1 MPMPM
6 RSGRTQGKYP
16 ACTDK
21 GSSSACKHCLVTLFD
36 NDPETMPLGL
46 FRRDRTPAE
55 RRRARGV
62 AILVGSLILTLS
74 LAAVPSSYVIEEPGP
89 VFDTLGTVSVAK
101 TNPDGSPVAASN
113 GKTAEKEQVPL
124 ITISGAAVFPTTGQL
139 DLLTVSVKGNRKT
152 TPNWLEVGA
161 AWFDPAK
168 AVVPLDAIFPKD
180 ESTEER
186 SAYNAAMMVNSQHD
200 AIAAALT
207 NLGYNVFAG
216 VRVEVVTDTSPAKG
230 ILQAKDLIL
239 RVNGATLTD
248 VQSLRDALS
257 ANGVDKPA
265 TLVISRDGV
274 QSSVQ
279 VTPVLN
285 NDKPVLGVGA
295 IANYTFPF
303 DVQIRLDDVGGPSA
317 GMMFALGIVDKLTPE
332 NITGGNHI
340 AGTGTI
346 DASGTV
352 GPIGGIRQK
361 LYGAQRA
368 GAKYFLAPA
377 GNCKDVVG
385 HVPEG
390 LTVFK
395 VSSLNEAENAL
406 AFVRMHGEMSGQ
418 MNAQMHTIAT
428 CEN

>member
-1 MPMPM
+1 M
-6 RSGRTQGKYP
+6 
-16 ACTDK
+16 
-21 GSSSACKHCLVTLFD
+21 TLFD
-36 NDPETMPLGL
+36 NDPESMPLGM
-46 FRRDRTPAE
+46 FRRDRSPAE

-101 TNPDGSPVAASN
+101 TNPDGSPVINSSS
-113 GKTAEKEQVPL
+113 KVAEKEKVPL

-139 DLLTVSVKGNRKT
+139 DLLTVSVKGNRNT

-168 AVVPLDAIFPKD
+168 AVVPLDVVFPKD

-186 SAYNAAMMVNSQHD
+186 SAYNAAMMVNSQQD
-200 AIAAALT
+200 AIAAALS

-216 VRVEVVTDTSPAKG
+216 VRVEVVTDSSPAKG
-230 ILQAKDLIL
+230 VLQAKDIIL
-239 RVNGATLTD
+239 TVNGTTLTD
-248 VQSLRDALS
+248 VQSLRNTLA
-257 ANGVDKPA
+257 ANGIDKPA
-265 TLVISRDGV
+265 TLLITRNGV
-274 QSSVQ
+274 QSTVQ

-303 DVQIRLDDVGGPSA
+303 EVQIRIDDVGGPSA

-332 NITGGNHI
+332 NITGGQHI

-346 DASGTV
+346 DAAGKV

-361 LYGAQRA
+361 LFGAQRA
-368 GAKYFLAPA
+368 GAAFFLSPA
-377 GNCKDVVG
+377 DNCKDVVG
-385 HVPEG
+385 HVPAG

-395 VSSLNEAENAL
+395 VSTLNEAESAL
-406 AFVRMHGEMSGQ
+406 AFIRMHGDKAGQ

>member
-1 MPMPM
+1 MPIRM
-6 RSGRTQGKYP
+6 RSRRTQGKYP
-16 ACTDK
+16 ASTVC
-21 GSSSACKHCLVTLFD
+21 GLVRACEHCLVTLFD
-36 NDPETMPLGL
+36 NDPENMPLGL

-101 TNPDGSPVAASN
+101 TNSDGTPVASSN
-113 GKTAEKEQVPL
+113 GKTADKEQVPL
-124 ITISGAAVFPTTGQL
+124 ITITGAAVFPTTGQL
-139 DLLTVSVKGNRKT
+139 DLLTVSVKGNRKS

-186 SAYNAAMMVNSQHD
+186 SAYNAALMVNSQHD

-216 VRVEVVTDTSPAKG
+216 VRVETVIDSSPAKG
-230 ILQAKDLIL
+230 ILQPKDVIL
-239 RVNGATLTD
+239 AVNGTTVTD
-248 VQSLRDALS
+248 VQSLRDALA

-265 TLVISRDGV
+265 SLLISHGGV
-274 QSSVQ
+274 QSTVQ
-279 VTPVLN
+279 VTPMLT
-285 NDKPVLGVGA
+285 NDKPALGVGA

-303 DVQIRLDDVGGPSA
+303 DVQIRIDDVGGPSA

-346 DASGTV
+346 DASGKV

-361 LYGAQRA
+361 MFGAQRA
-368 GAKYFLAPA
+368 GASFFLAPTD
-377 GNCKDVVG
+377 NCKDVVG
-385 HVPEG
+385 HVPAG

-395 VSSLNEAENAL
+395 VSTLNDAENAL
-406 AFVRMHGEMSGQ
+406 AFIRMHGDKAAQ
-418 MNAQMHTIAT
+418 MNSQMHTIAT

>member
-1 MPMPM
+1 M
-6 RSGRTQGKYP
+6 
-16 ACTDK
+16 
-21 GSSSACKHCLVTLFD
+21 TLFD
-36 NDPETMPLGL
+36 NDPESMPLGL

-89 VFDTLGTVSVAK
+89 VFDTLGTVSVSK
-101 TNPDGSPVAASN
+101 TNADGSPVVNASS
-113 GKTAEKEQVPL
+113 KTVEKEQVPL
-124 ITISGAAVFPTTGQL
+124 ITISGAATFPTTGQL

-180 ESTEER
+180 ETTEER
-186 SAYNAAMMVNSQHD
+186 SAFNTAQMVNSQQD

-207 NLGYNVFAG
+207 SLGYNVYAG
-216 VRVEVVTDTSPAKG
+216 VRVEAVLDTSPAKG
-230 ILQAKDLIL
+230 ILQSKDVIL
-239 RVNGATLTD
+239 AVNGTTLTD
-248 VQSLRDALS
+248 VQSLRDALA
-257 ANGVDKPA
+257 ANGTDKA
-265 TLVISRDGV
+265 ASLLITRGGT
-274 QSSVQ
+274 QQTVQ
-279 VTPVLN
+279 VTPVLS
-285 NDKPVLGVGA
+285 NDKPALGIGA
-295 IANYTFPF
+295 IANYSFPF
-303 DVQIRLDDVGGPSA
+303 DVQIRIDDVGGPSA

-332 NITGGNHI
+332 NIAAGHHI

-346 DASGTV
+346 DAAGRV

-361 LYGAQRA
+361 LYGAQRG
-368 GAKYFLAPA
+368 GAQFFLAPA
-377 GNCKDVVG
+377 DNCKDVVG
-385 HVPEG
+385 HVPAG

-395 VSSLNEAENAL
+395 VSTLSDAEKAL
-406 AFVRMHGEMSGQ
+406 AFVRMHGDKSAD

>member
-1 MPMPM
+1 M
-6 RSGRTQGKYP
+6 
-16 ACTDK
+16 
-21 GSSSACKHCLVTLFD
+21 TLFD
-36 NDPETMPLGL
+36 NDPDSLPMGL

-101 TNPDGSPVAASN
+101 TNPDGSKIESSN
-113 GKTAEKEQVPL
+113 GKSVEKEKVPL
-124 ITISGAAVFPTTGQL
+124 ISISGAAVFPTTGQL

-180 ESTEER
+180 QSTEER
-186 SAYNAAMMVNSQHD
+186 SAYNAALMVNSQND
-200 AIAAALT
+200 AVAAALT

-216 VRVEVVTDTSPAKG
+216 VRVEVVTASSPATG

-239 RVNGATLTD
+239 SVNGASLTD
-248 VQSLRDALS
+248 VQSLRDALA
-257 ANGVDKPA
+257 ANGIDKPA
-265 TLVISRDGV
+265 SLVISRDGE
-274 QSSVQ
+274 QSTVQ

-317 GMMFALGIVDKLTPE
+317 GMMFALGIVEKLTPE
-332 NITGGNHI
+332 SITGGHHI

-346 DASGTV
+346 DATGRV

-361 LYGAQRA
+361 LFGAQRT

-385 HVPEG
+385 HVPAG

-395 VSSLNEAENAL
+395 VSTLTEAETAL
-406 AFVRMHGEMSGQ
+406 AFVRMHGENSAQ
-418 MNAQMHTIAT
+418 MNSQMRTIAT